1 MICGKRKDI
10 LKVNSIQ
17 HSFQIIRD
25 SVYDVGLLVKF
36 KLSFLVVFTS
46 SLAYVMVGGLQFGFH
61 SLVIFAAGGFMI
73 AGAANAMNQI
83 LEKDYDSQMD
93 RTKNRPLASGRM
105 ALPIA
110 VLWAGL
116 LCVGGLLFLAYFN
129 ALTALLG
136 AISLIAYAF
145 VYTPLKRYSPIAV
158 FVGAFPGAL
167 PVLVGC
173 VAVEGTITTFAL
185 LLFAIQFFWQF
196 PHFWAIGW
204 LSFDDYQRAGF
215 KIVPVQENGS
225 IHPDVGLQSLI
236 YTSLIIPVVVLFYVM
251 EMIGILGVILLMAG
265 TIYFIISAYR
275 FYNTPSNVSARK
287 LMFASLYF
295 LPIMF
300 CVLLFNNYL

>member
-1 MICGKRKDI
+1 
-10 LKVNSIQ
+10 
-17 HSFQIIRD
+17 
-25 SVYDVGLLVKF
+25 
-36 KLSFLVVFTS
+36 
-46 SLAYVMVGGLQFGFH
+46 MVGGLQYGFH
-61 SLVIFAAGGFMI
+61 SMVIFAAGGFMI
-73 AGAANAMNQI
+73 SGAANAMNQI

-93 RTKNRPLASGRM
+93 RTRNRPLASGRM
-105 ALPIA
+105 HLPVAI
-110 VLWAGL
+110 LWAGL

-129 ALTALLG
+129 PLTALLG

-173 VAVEGTITTFAL
+173 VAVEGTITTYGL

-204 LSFDDYQRAGF
+204 LSFKDYKKAGF
-215 KIVPVQENGS
+215 KIVPVQDDGS

-236 YTSLIIPVVVLFYVM
+236 YTSLIVPVVALFYIM
-251 EMIGILGVILLMAG
+251 GMIGILGTLLLLGG
-265 TIYFIISAYR
+265 TIYFVFNAYR
-275 FYNTPSNVSARK
+275 FYKTPSDWSARK

>member
-1 MICGKRKDI
+1 M
-10 LKVNSIQ
+10 NSIQ
-17 HSFQIIRD
+17 HSVQIIRD
-25 SVYDVGLLVKF
+25 SVYDVGMLMKF
-36 KLSFLVVFTS
+36 KLSLLVVFTS
-46 SLAYVMVGGLQFGFH
+46 SLAYVMVGGWQYGFH
-61 SLVIFAAGGFMI
+61 SLIIFASGGFMI
-73 AGAANAMNQI
+73 SGAANAMNQI
-83 LEKDYDSQMD
+83 LEKDYDSQMV

-105 ALPIA
+105 PLPIA
-110 VLWAGL
+110 ILWAGL

-129 ALTALLG
+129 PLTALLG
-136 AISLIAYAF
+136 AMSLIAYAF

-204 LSFDDYQRAGF
+204 LSFKDYKKAGF
-215 KIVPVQENGS
+215 KIVPVEEDGS
-225 IHPDVGLQSLI
+225 IHSEIGLQSLI
-236 YTSLIIPVVVLFYVM
+236 YTSLIVPVVAMFYYL
-251 EMIGILGVILLMAG
+251 EMIGILGLFLLMAG
-265 TIYFIISAYR
+265 TIYFIVSAYR
-275 FYNTPSNVSARK
+275 FYRSPSDLSARK

-300 CVLLFNNYL
+300 CVLLFNSYL

>member
-1 MICGKRKDI
+1 M
-10 LKVNSIQ
+10 NSIQ
-17 HSFQIIRD
+17 HSIQIIRET
-25 SVYDVGLLVKF
+25 VYDIGLLMKF

-46 SLAYVMVGGLQFGFH
+46 SLAYIMVGGLKFGFH
-61 SLVIFAAGGFMI
+61 SLIIFAVGGFMI

-83 LEKDYDSQMD
+83 LEKDYDSQMV

-105 ALPIA
+105 PMPVAIL
-110 VLWAGL
+110 LAGV
-116 LCVGGLLFLAYFN
+116 LCVGGILFLAYFN
-129 ALTALLG
+129 PVTALLG
-136 AISLIAYAF
+136 ALSLISYAF
-145 VYTPLKRYSPIAV
+145 VYTPLKRYSPISV

-204 LSFDDYQRAGF
+204 LSFKDYQKAGF
-215 KIVPVQENGS
+215 KIVPVQEDGS
-225 IHPDVGLQSLI
+225 IHTDIGLQSLI
-236 YTSLIIPVVVLFYVM
+236 YTSLILPVALILFIKGFIGVLGLM
-251 EMIGILGVILLMAG
+251 MLLAG
-265 TIYFIISAYR
+265 TFYFIHMAWR
-275 FYNTPSNVSARK
+275 FYKSPSDFSARK